1 MKAIATAPVCHG
13 PALEGVFLIIAREH
27 ELGSDA
33 SVVSGRMPEGKGL
46 KAYLPSPRL
55 TGYCFGTEEVFCSR
69 LYLVRQLSGGQ
80 TAAGGQFLV
89 SSVRPCKASPRAL
102 ALDGLRA
109 HMHQCCRYCLCIAAD
124 ADLTIRRYA
133 CGTLLS
139 EPAQYQARW

>member
-102 ALDGLRA
+102 TLDGVRT
-109 HMHQCCRYCLCIAAD
+109 CISVAAIVCV
-124 ADLTIRRYA
+124 LPQMRI
-133 CGTLLS
+133 
-139 EPAQYQARW
+139 